1 MTSPQ
6 AYPRPGAYI
15 NEQLLPLIQSSNNI
29 PGEAVAAFANV
40 ANIGPEIPV
49 FCSSWQNFISYY
61 GDFNLAA
68 GNPLHFAVYS
78 YFQNGGTGC
87 FVMRVPTNSDAV
99 VATGTLKDTKSI
111 TPNTLFN
118 ISAAQAQIQ
127 SHGVWGN
134 NIYVEVVQLNST
146 VGSNVNLNVY
156 YVPGGN
162 LSLVVP
168 PASTPGPQFLVETFL
183 NVSANPADPR
193 YVLNIVNSP
202 VSGSQ
207 YITLA
212 VNTAYDGTDNL
223 AAVAPTA
230 LVSGADGTTATTA
243 ASFATVVQTGF
254 DNYASGRILN
264 MNIPGGWV
272 TTGTTSMNQTSV
284 INALTTWAAGR
295 EDVFLLVD
303 GPAPNFA
310 GGPESSASVATAY
323 IAMLSSAIAP
333 SSFNA
338 IYGPYLLVQD
348 PSSANIGATRY
359 IGPSGSLLG
368 MWCQTDARVGVNQV
382 AAGVQFGQML
392 CLGLEVYFTPTD
404 LNNLFP
410 TNINA
415 IKRVPGYG
423 FCAFGAR
430 TTLQGY
436 PDMYIP
442 IRRTLMKIEH
452 DAIFLTQFALFQP
465 NTPSLWADIT
475 TVLTNYLT
483 TQTLG
488 GLLASQNPAQA
499 FSVVCNNTNNSQ
511 ATAQAGMVNISI
523 AVALGS
529 PVEIIVINISQLT
542 TGAITSTNPS
552 GSAA

>member
-15 NEQLLPLIQSSNNI
+15 NEQLLPLTQSSNNT
-29 PGEAVAAFANV
+29 PGQAVAAFANV

-49 FCSSWQNFISYY
+49 FCSSWQSFVSNF
-61 GDFNLAA
+61 GDFNLTA

-87 FVMRVPTNSDAV
+87 FVMRVRTNSDSV
-99 VATGTLKDTKSI
+99 VAGSTLVDTHG

-118 ISAAQAQIQ
+118 VKAAQAQVQ
-127 SHGVWGN
+127 SHGAWGN
-134 NIYVEVVQLNST
+134 NIFIEVVTLSST
-146 VGSNVNLNVY
+146 TGSNVNLNIY
-156 YVPGGN
+156 YVPGNN
-162 LSLVVP
+162 LGLVVP
-168 PASTPGPQFLVETFL
+168 PAGTPGPQFLVETFL

-193 YVLNIVNSP
+193 YILNIVNSQ

-207 YITLA
+207 YITLSL
-212 VNTAYDGTDNL
+212 NTAYDGTDNL
-223 AAVAPTA
+223 AALSPTA
-230 LVSGADGTTATTA
+230 LTTGADGSTATTA
-243 ASFATVVQTGF
+243 ANFMTAVETGF
-254 DNYASGRILN
+254 DNYCSGQILN

-272 TTGTTSMNQTSV
+272 TSGTTSMNQTSV
-284 INALTTWAAGR
+284 INGLTTWAAGR

-303 GPAPNFA
+303 GPLPNFS
-310 GGPESSASVATAY
+310 GGPESSASVAAAY
-323 IAMLSSAIAP
+323 IAMLTSAIAP

-359 IGPSGSLLG
+359 IGPSASLLG
-368 MWCQTDARVGVNQV
+368 MWCQVDALVGVNQV

-404 LNNLFP
+404 LNSLFP

-415 IKRVPGYG
+415 IKKVPGYG

-465 NTPSLWADIT
+465 NTPTLWANIT

-483 TQTLG
+483 TQTLN
-488 GLLASQNPAQA
+488 GLLASQNPATA
-499 FSVVCNNTNNSQ
+499 FSVVCNGTNNSI
-511 ATAQAGMVNISI
+511 ASAQAGMVNISI

-542 TGAITSTNPS
+542 TGAITNTNPS
-552 GSAA
+552 GSSQ